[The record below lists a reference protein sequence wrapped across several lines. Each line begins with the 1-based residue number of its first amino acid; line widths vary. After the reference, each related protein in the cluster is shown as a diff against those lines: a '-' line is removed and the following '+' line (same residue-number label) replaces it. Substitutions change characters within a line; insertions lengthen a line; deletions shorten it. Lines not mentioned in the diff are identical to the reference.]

1 MTLTDLLMVA
11 LIVFLTI
18 PAPLIIVMYFV
29 TKWKQAR
36 ELSASDERLIED
48 MWRLSQKLEDRVDS
62 LETILNHEMPD
73 WRSKS

>member
-1 MTLTDLLMVA
+1 MTDLLMVA